1 MRACD
6 LTESNL
12 RTATTFST
20 SVIPIIHRPLP
31 VFKQLALAL
40 VCAALSMATTAPA
53 QSSRPGWGSTPYH
66 DAQGT
71 GVTFRVWAPNA
82 TSVFVPGTF
91 TSPTWLTTATPLAKE
106 LPGGSALV
114 LREIFLRGEIA
125 RGEVS
130 RIIATSPRT
139 AQKATGEL
147 LAQQLVTSGSPK
159 GPLRLGFP
167 ADAAGHYFPNLYP
180 AGTD

>member
-12 RTATTFST
+12 RTATTFSI
-20 SVIPIIHRPLP
+20 SVIPIIPRPLP

-91 TSPTWLTTATPLAKE
+91 TTPTWLTTATPLAKE
-106 LPGGSALV
+106 LPGGVWNGVWSADV
-114 LREIFLRGEIA
+114 SAAAPGQQYKYYINYSGGSIWKQDPRA
-125 RGEVS
+125 R
-130 RIIATSPRT
+130 
-139 AQKATGEL
+139 Q
-147 LAQQLVTSGSPK
+147 VTYSGSSAGANSIIYDPSAFNWA
-159 GPLRLGFP
+159 GDSLTPP
-167 ADAAGHYFPNLYP
+167 ALND
-180 AGTD
+180 